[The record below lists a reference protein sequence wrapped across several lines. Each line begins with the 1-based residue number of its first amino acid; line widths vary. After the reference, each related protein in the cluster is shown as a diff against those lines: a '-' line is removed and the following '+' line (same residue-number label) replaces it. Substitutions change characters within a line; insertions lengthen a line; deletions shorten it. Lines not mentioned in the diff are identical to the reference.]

1 MRTIVQFIAVLMV
14 IGLIISVIQVIIGLA
29 VLAAVITG
37 VVIAVRA
44 VRARRRA
51 SRDRLTAH
59 YRGLISRADAEHAR
73 VLAGE
78 PAAIYARVPARPAVA
93 GEGQSEP
100 LPRGGREPKRS
111 RRLQPPRGGS
121 FSWKWSASTE
131 L

>member
-37 VVIAVRA
+37 VVVAVRA

-73 VLAGE
+73 VLAGD
-78 PAAIYARVPARPAVA
+78 PAAIYGRFPPAR
-93 GEGQSEP
+93 
-100 LPRGGREPKRS
+100 L
-111 RRLQPPRGGS
+111 
-121 FSWKWSASTE
+121 
-131 L
+131 